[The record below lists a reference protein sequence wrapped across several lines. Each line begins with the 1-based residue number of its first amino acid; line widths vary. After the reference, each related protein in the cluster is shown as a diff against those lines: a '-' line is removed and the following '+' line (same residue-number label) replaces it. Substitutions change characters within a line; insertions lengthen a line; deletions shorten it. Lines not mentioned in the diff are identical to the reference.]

1 MEEEESDFN
10 QYTEE
15 WLQECENNNG
25 TQAAKDITVSKT
37 TSLYIP
43 FAKLTVLHLQAAV
56 ETLTDCVTSKINVF
70 EIAEKIKEATPRGAL
85 DEVFA
90 GYCKWVGFD

>member
-25 TQAAKDITVSKT
+25 TQAAKDITVSKQLAYT
-37 TSLYIP
+37 FL
-43 FAKLTVLHLQAAV
+43 LL
-56 ETLTDCVTSKINVF
+56 N
-70 EIAEKIKEATPRGAL
+70 
-85 DEVFA
+85 
-90 GYCKWVGFD
+90 